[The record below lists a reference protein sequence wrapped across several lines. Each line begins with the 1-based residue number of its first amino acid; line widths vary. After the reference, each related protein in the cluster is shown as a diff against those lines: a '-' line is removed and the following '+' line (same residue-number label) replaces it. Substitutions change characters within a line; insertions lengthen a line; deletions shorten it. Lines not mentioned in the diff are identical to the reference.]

1 MWQVGQKSS
10 EEGADADTCTLSELL
25 SAPAPGAGAHLQGI
39 TCFFASSDRG
49 GRTDLRQA
57 GCLAGICFACTPGV
71 AFTALIQNAAAPV
84 LLCAP

>member
-49 GRTDLRQA
+49 GRTQTSDKQDA
-57 GCLAGICFACTPGV
+57 WQVFALPAHLGW
-71 AFTALIQNAAAPV
+71 LS
-84 LLCAP
+84 LH